1 MAFIFSFFLRRCKIM
16 SLEEKCFHKE
26 CAMSQ
31 RANEVR
37 LGLGLEGTKGFE
49 LIGCYECDG
58 FNKQCDKYTYF

>member
-1 MAFIFSFFLRRCKIM
+1 M